1 MSIQAAVIKRGSTDL
16 LELTLVGK
24 AVQDA
29 TVYVTLRQSDRQIT
43 KTNRNNDESV
53 WMVPLY
59 NDQQEQVGTTIYVQY
74 TQAETLRLRS
84 GFAKV
89 QVRWIDDSG
98 VADVSDMGRV
108 KIPVTLYEGVIDHVR
123 NSN

>member
-53 WMVPLY
+53 WMVPFY
-59 NDQQEQVGTTIYVQY
+59 NDQQEQVGTNIYVQY

-84 GFAKV
+84 GSARV